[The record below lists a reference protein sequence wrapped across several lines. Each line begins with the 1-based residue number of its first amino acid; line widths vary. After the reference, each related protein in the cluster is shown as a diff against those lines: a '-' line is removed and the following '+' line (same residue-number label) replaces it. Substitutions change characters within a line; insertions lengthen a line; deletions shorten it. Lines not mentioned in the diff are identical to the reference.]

1 MTVLQRYFASE
12 IIRAVMF
19 VLAAFLGLF
28 AFFGLMDEL
37 ESVGQGGYKLQ
48 HAFLYILLGLPNYVY
63 ELMPIAAL
71 IGTIFALAQFAS
83 HSEFTIMRASS
94 MSTFTAGMMLAKI
107 GIVFAIIT
115 IVFGELV
122 APVTTQLASKLKFSL
137 QGAAMSQQFRSG
149 LWTKDIIKT
158 NGVTGAVVG
167 SRFVNVA
174 EVKPNGQLND
184 VRLYEFDKDFRLA
197 ALITAKKAD
206 YQKANIWQ
214 LSDVTET
221 RFSGAAAAGST
232 QDITAAI
239 STVSAPTKPLVSDI
253 TPKILSVLF
262 ADPDRMSTYD
272 LALYTRHLTDNKQDS
287 ERYEIAFWKKLIYPF
302 VVFVMMALALP
313 FAYLHFRSGGVS
325 LKIFTGIMIGVSF
338 KLINDLFS
346 HLGLLNTWPPLITAI
361 LPSAVFMTAAI
372 MALRRMDRR

>member
-1 MTVLQRYFASE
+1 
-12 IIRAVMF
+12 
-19 VLAAFLGLF
+19 
-28 AFFGLMDEL
+28 
-37 ESVGQGGYKLQ
+37 
-48 HAFLYILLGLPNYVY
+48 
-63 ELMPIAAL
+63 
-71 IGTIFALAQFAS
+71 
-83 HSEFTIMRASS
+83 
-94 MSTFTAGMMLAKI
+94 
-107 GIVFAIIT
+107 
-115 IVFGELV
+115 
-122 APVTTQLASKLKFSL
+122 LKFSL

-158 NGVTGAVVG
+158 NGVTGAAVG

-174 EVKPNGQLND
+174 EVKPNGQLSD
-184 VRLYEFDKDFRLA
+184 VRLYEFDQDFRLT

-206 YQKANIWQ
+206 YQKSNIWQ
-214 LSDVTET
+214 LSEVTET
-221 RFSGAAAAGST
+221 RFAGAGAAAGSA

-239 STVSAPTKPLVSDI
+239 STVSMPVKPLVSDI

-325 LKIFTGIMIGVSF
+325 LKIFTGIMIGVCF

-346 HLGLLNTWPPLITAI
+346 HLGLLNTWPPLVTAI
-361 LPSAVFMTAAI
+361 LPSAVFLTAAI